1 MPRLGTAGVDFVDFL
16 TAYRCIINFNA
27 NAVYSK
33 GGPNK
38 MVFGSLDRVY
48 RITVAKTVQLSS
60 NMVADISCEVQGVD
74 DLDECMG
81 VLEQADKF
89 SERYC
94 AGAFRTEVT
103 VKGD

>member
-1 MPRLGTAGVDFVDFL
+1 M
-16 TAYRCIINFNA
+16 
-27 NAVYSK
+27 
-33 GGPNK
+33 
-38 MVFGSLDRVY
+38 
-48 RITVAKTVQLSS
+48 AKTVQLSS